1 MDVID
6 ADAHIEESVATW
18 QYLDP
23 AFHARRPI
31 PVTFPPHTSF
41 GDFNAAWVID
51 NKLRQSSANPTTMR
65 IAQQK
70 GVAIPAQE
78 LTDVAARL
86 ADLDRF
92 GISRQVVYP
101 SAWIGCLAEDVEL
114 ETALARS
121 YNRFLAEQCGQSRGR
136 LLYAVV
142 VPFRQPQA
150 ASEELRRARAAGG
163 AVSVFA
169 RGMEWDRPLSHPSF
183 YPIYAEAERQNL
195 AIAIHVGF
203 GSPSISRLFEGLPRY
218 HPNEFPFIPPR
229 GRGLVSGLLVQ
240 FAFSAIMEAGL
251 PEEFP
256 CLRWVFL
263 EIGAAWLPGAVG
275 RLSPPAERVFRRCL
289 AAGCFFVS
297 GEPDEDLPYLVK
309 QFGEDWLVAASDYP
323 HADDFRHDSIRDT
336 FLRESG
342 LGEALVD
349 KVLAANARR
358 LYAL

>member
-1 MDVID
+1 MEVID
-6 ADAHIEESVATW
+6 ADAHVEESVATW
-18 QYLDP
+18 QHLDP

-31 PVTFPPHTSF
+31 PVTFPPDTSF

-51 NKLRQSSANPTTMR
+51 NKLRQSSATPTSMR
-65 IAQQK
+65 IARKK

-101 SAWIGCLAEDVEL
+101 SAWIGCLAEDAEL

-121 YNRFLAEQCGQSRGR
+121 YNQFMAERCSQSHGR

-142 VPFRQPQA
+142 VPFRRPQA
-150 ASEELRRARAAGG
+150 AIEELRRARAAGA

-169 RGMEWDRPLSHPSF
+169 RGMEWDMPLSHPSF
-183 YPIYAEAERQNL
+183 YPIYAEAEQQGL
-195 AIAIHVGF
+195 AIAVHVGF

-218 HPNEFPFIPPR
+218 GPNEFPFVPPR

-240 FAFSAIMEAGL
+240 FAFSSVMEAAL
-251 PEEFP
+251 PDEFP
-256 CLRWVFL
+256 RLRWVFL
-263 EIGAAWLPGAVG
+263 EIGAAWLPGLVG
-275 RLSPPAERVFRRCL
+275 RLSPPAQGVFRRCL
-289 AAGCFFVS
+289 EDGRLFVS
-297 GEPDEDLPYLVK
+297 GEPDEDLPYLVRR
-309 QFGEDWLVAASDYP
+309 FGEDFLVAASDYP
-323 HADDFRHDSIRDT
+323 HADDFRHDSIRET

-342 LGEALVD
+342 LDQALVD
-349 KVLAANARR
+349 KILGANAQR